1 MYVDKLLGDTGF
13 CNIWIR
19 QEMSENTWFN
29 VNIKQRLLDQYIQKW
44 RSDVDIGVK
53 CYNYRLFK
61 TEFMFEICA

>member
-1 MYVDKLLGDTGF
+1 MNDTGF

-19 QEMSENTWFN
+19 QEMSESTWLN

-44 RSDVDIGVK
+44 GSDVDIGVK

-61 TEFMFEICA
+61 TEFMFENYLIDLPD